1 MSQIRVVITDTSFPD
16 AEVEKG
22 VLSRLNA
29 NVLIGHC
36 RTEEEVLAIARDTD
50 ALMVQWAPITR
61 SVIGKLTRCRF
72 ISRYGVGVD
81 MIDLDAAR
89 EHGIRVANVPDYCV
103 EEVAS
108 HTLGFLVALGRK
120 IFRQDRLM
128 RQSVWSAV
136 DTIHPVNRFQDQ
148 TLGLIGVGRI
158 GRRFAQMASPLR
170 LRILGYDVKPPQ
182 DMSPAILADFE
193 TVIQESDFLSL
204 HCPLTKD
211 TRHLINADVLQ
222 KMKPSS
228 FLINVSRGGV
238 VDTQAL
244 VEALSRRKIAGAALD
259 VFEQE
264 PLPVEHPLMKME
276 NVILT
281 PHLASY
287 SVDAAMQLRRET
299 AKRVVEFFQGTLEAS
314 LV

>member
-1 MSQIRVVITDTSFPD
+1 MPQVRIVITDTTFPD

-22 VLSRLNA
+22 ALSPLDA
-29 NVLIGHC
+29 DLIIGHC
-36 RTEEEVLAIARDTD
+36 RTEEEVLAIAGDAD

-61 SVIGKLTRCRF
+61 PVIGKLTRCRF

-89 EHGIRVANVPDYCV
+89 ERGIRVANVPDYCV
-103 EEVAS
+103 DEVAS
-108 HTLGFLVALGRK
+108 HTLCFLVALGRK
-120 IFRQDRLM
+120 IFWQDRLM
-128 RQSVWSAV
+128 RQGVWSAV
-136 DTIHPVNRFQDQ
+136 ETIRPVNRFQTQ
-148 TLGLIGVGRI
+148 TLGLVGVGRI
-158 GRRFAQMASPLR
+158 GRRFAQMASPLG
-170 LRILGYDVKPPQ
+170 LRILGHDVKPPQ
-182 DMSPAILADFE
+182 DVSPVILTDFE

-204 HCPLTKD
+204 HCPLTKE
-211 TRHLINADVLQ
+211 THHLINAQVLE
-222 KMKPSS
+222 KMKPGS

-244 VEALSRRKIAGAALD
+244 VEALTRRQIAGAALD

-264 PLPVEHPLMKME
+264 PLAVEHPLMKMD

-287 SVDAAMQLRRET
+287 SVEAVMQLRKDT
-299 AKRVVEFFQGTLEAS
+299 AGRVVEFFQGTLDKS